1 MRRGRCQRW
10 RAAPCPADSGK
21 GNASGV
27 QAQMALATE
36 RIAAQSGI
44 CLARGLVAQGS
55 QRSGAL

>member
-1 MRRGRCQRW
+1 MPALARRPG
-10 RAAPCPADSGK
+10 PADSGK